1 MRILYR
7 PLAGG
12 PNSHYIDSSRI
23 YKSPTLAALASRYD
37 ISIGLLTLSWMA
49 QRHIIAIPHMSSAGR
64 MTENLRT
71 VRLTDEE
78 VDKINN
84 LATADGG
91 KPERLMDSVP
101 FAWFDNVIPGK
112 KTLHGWTVQDLGWED
127 DEGNWLI

>member
-1 MRILYR
+1 
-7 PLAGG
+7 
-12 PNSHYIDSSRI
+12 
-23 YKSPTLAALASRYD
+23 
-37 ISIGLLTLSWMA
+37 
-49 QRHIIAIPHMSSAGR
+49 MSSAGR